1 MSRHEH
7 DCHCDDGYWAD
18 MCDECRAEAE
28 RHLPDT
34 TREDD

>member
-7 DCHCDDGYWAD
+7 DCHCIEWLD

-28 RHLPDT
+28 RYLPDT